1 MEVLPPFAICKPAG
15 RQGGGENLAGGA
27 WRAPPGGVGGV
38 LGLGGK
44 FLFSFFTFTQ
54 EVCFQSLVSQGLAG
68 PAQVPVFGRVE
79 WEEMFG

>member
-1 MEVLPPFAICKPAG
+1 MPSASQ
-15 RQGGGENLAGGA
+15 QGGEEEVKT
-27 WRAPPGGVGGV
+27 WQVEPGGVGGV

-44 FLFSFFTFTQ
+44 FLFSLFTFTQ

-79 WEEMFG
+79 WEEMYA